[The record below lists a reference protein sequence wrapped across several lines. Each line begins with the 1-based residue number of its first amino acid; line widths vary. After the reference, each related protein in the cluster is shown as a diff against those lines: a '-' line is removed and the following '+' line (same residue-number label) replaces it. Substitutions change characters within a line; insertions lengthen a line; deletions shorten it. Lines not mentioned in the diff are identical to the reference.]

1 MKNLIFKISLLI
13 FMISMLAGIYTRL
26 PFVDNIIRSFVIF
39 VLFFI
44 AIWIIML
51 VYVQT
56 LAISRKDKYNASQDH
71 LSEDAN
77 KNSVNVAN
85 S

>member
-1 MKNLIFKISLLI
+1 MKNLIFKFSLLV
-13 FMISMLAGIYTRL
+13 FMLSLLAGIYIRL
-26 PFVDNIIRSFVIF
+26 PFIDNLIRSFVIF

-44 AIWIIML
+44 VVWIIML

-56 LAISRKDKYNASQDH
+56 LAVSKKDKLSSSEDH
-71 LSEDAN
+71 LSDNTNEH
-77 KNSVNVAN
+77 SVNVAN

>member
-1 MKNLIFKISLLI
+1 MKNLIFKFSLLI
-13 FMISMLAGIYTRL
+13 FMLSLLAGIYTRL
-26 PFVDNIIRSFVIF
+26 PLVDNLIRSFVIF
-39 VLFFI
+39 VLFYI

-56 LAISRKDKYNASQDH
+56 MAVSKKSKLVSSNTNLTD
-71 LSEDAN
+71 EAN
-77 KNSVNVAN
+77 EHSVNVAN

>member
-1 MKNLIFKISLLI
+1 MKNLIFKFSLLI
-13 FMISMLAGIYTRL
+13 YMLSMLAGIYTRL
-26 PFVDNIIRSFVIF
+26 PLIDNLIRSFVIF
-39 VLFFI
+39 VLFYI

-56 LAISRKDKYNASQDH
+56 LAVSKKDKLVSNNN
-71 LSEDAN
+71 LREDGN
-77 KNSVNVAN
+77 EHSVKVAN

>member
-13 FMISMLAGIYTRL
+13 FMLSMLAGIYTRL

-44 AIWIIML
+44 AVWIIML

-56 LAISRKDKYNASQDH
+56 LAISKKDKYNASHEH
-71 LSEDAN
+71 LPEDVH